1 MGPVLD
7 MTGPIRIPILPISK
21 YPANS
26 AAGVRAHGAMMTD
39 THVTIE
45 PAILYFGTPVV
56 LISTQ
61 NEDGTA
67 NLAPM
72 SSAWWLGWRC
82 MLGLQTASQTPQNMI
97 RTGECVL
104 NLTTPQQADA
114 VNRLARLTGTQSIP
128 ELKQRLGYAY
138 EPRKFEVAGLTPIAS
153 QTVAAPRVL
162 ECPIQLE
169 AVVAERHDIMA
180 DDPQVAGLISAIE
193 VRITRVHVHPSLLM
207 DGRENRIDP
216 AKWQPLIM
224 NFQKLY
230 GVSNAEIVPSRL
242 AEIEEKHYRMPDV
255 DRARE
260 AALDS
265 VR

>member
-1 MGPVLD
+1 
-7 MTGPIRIPILPISK
+7 
-21 YPANS
+21 
-26 AAGVRAHGAMMTD
+26 MTD
-39 THVTIE
+39 PLPADPHVTIE
-45 PAILYFGTPVV
+45 PAILYLGTPVV

-97 RTGECVL
+97 RTGQCVL
-104 NLTTPQQADA
+104 NLPSPRQADA
-114 VNRLARLTGTQSIP
+114 VDRLARLTGTKSMP
-128 ELKQRLGYAY
+128 ELKKRLGYAY
-138 EPRKFEVAGLTPIAS
+138 EPSKFEIAGVTPIAS
-153 QTVAAPRVL
+153 QTVAPPRVL

-169 AVVAERHDIMA
+169 AVVAAQHGIMD
-180 DDPQVAGLISAIE
+180 DDPAVAGLISAFE

-207 DGRENRIDP
+207 DGHENRIDP

-230 GVSNAEIVPSRL
+230 GVSDVEILPSRL
-242 AEIEEKHYRMPDV
+242 AQIEEKLYRMPDV

-260 AALDS
+260 ATLENA
-265 VR
+265 R

>member
-1 MGPVLD
+1 MVSPH
-7 MTGPIRIPILPISK
+7 
-21 YPANS
+21 A
-26 AAGVRAHGAMMTD
+26 
-39 THVTIE
+39 TIE
-45 PAILYFGTPVV
+45 PSILYLGTPVV

-82 MLGLQTASQTPQNMI
+82 MLGLQTASKTPQNMI
-97 RTGECVL
+97 RTGQCVL
-104 NLTTPQQADA
+104 NLTTPAQVDA
-114 VNRLARLTGTQSIP
+114 INNLTRLTGTPVVP
-128 ELKQRLGYAY
+128 ELKQRLGYTY
-138 EPRKFEVAGLTPIAS
+138 EPRKFEAAGLTPVPS

-169 AVVAERHDIMA
+169 AVVAARHDMMA
-180 DDPQVAGLISAIE
+180 DDPAVAGLISAFE

-207 DGRENRIDP
+207 EGHENRIDP

-230 GVSNAEIVPSRL
+230 GVSSQEVVPSRL
-242 AEIEEKHYRMPDV
+242 AEIDEKIYRMPDV
-255 DRARE
+255 DRARHAVLE
-260 AALDS
+260 P
-265 VR
+265 VG